1 MFIFMKN
8 TKVYWGRFLV
18 YLSIV
23 LFFVSF
29 FLPAFTLMDEG
40 GLETIQGFAAALL
53 GVFVGI
59 LALLLADKNSLYAV
73 ILVSAWFA
81 NPLYVFLVI
90 VKLKKQRLRWINW
103 GPSLLAFSFIFWGTM
118 RDAAHLEEGDMKL
131 QIGYFV
137 WLCSIMLISYSFH
150 FPNPVKPKERPKEVE
165 RENKKIGYKPLPSAD
180 IRGMQKS
187 KRR

>member
-1 MFIFMKN
+1 MKY

-40 GLETIQGFAAALL
+40 SLETIQGFSAALL
-53 GVFVGI
+53 GVFLGI
-59 LALLLADKNSLYAV
+59 LALLSADKNSLYV
-73 ILVSAWFA
+73 ITLLSAWFA

-150 FPNPVKPKERPKEVE
+150 FPNPVKAKIGPKIGERV
-165 RENKKIGYKPLPSAD
+165 NKKVRYKQLPSAD
-180 IRGMQKS
+180 IRRMQKL
-187 KRR
+187 RRR